1 MEPQH
6 SACSS
11 TRLLTQLPS
20 VPRTEGN
27 DWSQA
32 NFGGSVL
39 CPSPHDPLARC
50 PSPEGTDEEFKK
62 KWLAGKVKES
72 SGCHCLVPRV
82 LQATHSHNHTYTH
95 TFTHSHTHPPTHP
108 LTLTHRHTFTHTLTH
123 LHTCTLT
130 HTPPTFTHTHT
141 LTNIPCPTHS
151 HTHLTHPHTF
161 THILTPH
168 THNSHIH

>member
-20 VPRTEGN
+20 VHRTEGN

-32 NFGGSVL
+32 NFRGSVL
-39 CPSPHDPLARC
+39 CPSRDHLARC
-50 PSPEGTDEEFKK
+50 PSTEGTDEEFKK
-62 KWLAGKVKES
+62 RWFAGKVTEN

-82 LQATHSHNHTYTH
+82 LQATHSHNHTHTHVYTQSHPSTNPPTH
-95 TFTHSHTHPPTHP
+95 THTDTHSH
-108 LTLTHRHTFTHTLTH
+108 
-123 LHTCTLT
+123 
-130 HTPPTFTHTHT
+130 THTHT
-141 LTNIPCPTHS
+141 LTHVHTHPHPTHTLTNTPCPTHS

-161 THILTPH
+161 IHTLTPH